1 MNKKLLL
8 SSVIVSFVLIGCAG
22 SSTFVSSQK
31 MKEVVPNSTLE
42 SGGPKGPMYFT
53 ADGRIIS
60 RYDGIGHYKIKDTDI
75 LAIDWPSKISPS
87 YEEVSF
93 KLHNIGNGKYL
104 PCWEENI
111 NNCDKSVIWKFTHGD
126 IYNLSN

>member
-8 SSVIVSFVLIGCAG
+8 SSVIASLVLIGCAG
-22 SSTFVSSQK
+22 STFVSSQK
-31 MKEVVPNSTLE
+31 MKSIIPNSTLE
-42 SGGPKGPMYFT
+42 NGGPKGPLYFT
-53 ADGRIIS
+53 SDGRIIS
-60 RYDGIGHYKIKDTDI
+60 RYHGIGHYKIKDKDT
-75 LAIDWPSKISPS
+75 LAIDWPSKIAPS
-87 YEEVSF
+87 YDEVSF

-111 NNCDKSVIWKFTHGD
+111 DNCDKSVIWKFTHGD